1 MNKLKVEAAKFTIVG
16 SVNFF
21 LTFIVFTV
29 MLKIL
34 YVNYLISL
42 SSAWAIG
49 FIFSYIVNFSW
60 VFKPDKKI
68 QFRGRFIKYFF
79 ASSFSLGMNIL
90 VLSLVVS
97 WSGFDAYYAQMLLMP
112 IIVTLNFF
120 TAKYWSL
127 RKS

>member
-16 SVNFF
+16 GVNFF

-42 SSAWAIG
+42 GSAWAIG

-68 QFRGRFIKYFF
+68 QFRGRFIKYFC
-79 ASSFSLGMNIL
+79 ASSFSLGMNMLI
-90 VLSLVVS
+90 LSLLVS
-97 WSGFDAYYAQMLLMP
+97 RSGFDAYYTQMLLMP
-112 IIVTLNFF
+112 IIVALNFF
-120 TAKYWSL
+120 TTKYWSL
-127 RKS
+127 RKG